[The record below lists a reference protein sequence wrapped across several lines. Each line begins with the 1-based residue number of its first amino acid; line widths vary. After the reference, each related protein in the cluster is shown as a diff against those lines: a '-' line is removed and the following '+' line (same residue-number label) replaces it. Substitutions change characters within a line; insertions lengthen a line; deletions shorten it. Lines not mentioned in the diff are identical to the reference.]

1 MHVSSLPK
9 LLYLE
14 TDRPRFELATSW
26 IASERSTVKPA
37 FHDTD
42 TDIFADILAR
52 TVARMSVSVSVSVV
66 ECRLYITQ
74 ATIVT
79 AELRRFV

>member
-1 MHVSSLPK
+1 
-9 LLYLE
+9 
-14 TDRPRFELATSW
+14 
-26 IASERSTVKPA
+26 
-37 FHDTD
+37 
-42 TDIFADILAR
+42 
-52 TVARMSVSVSVSVV
+52 MSVSVSVSVV